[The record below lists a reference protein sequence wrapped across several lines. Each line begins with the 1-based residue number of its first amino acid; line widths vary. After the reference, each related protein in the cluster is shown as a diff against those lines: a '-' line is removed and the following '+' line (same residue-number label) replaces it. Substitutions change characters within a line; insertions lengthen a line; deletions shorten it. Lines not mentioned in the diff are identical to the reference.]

1 MEFLNRMSEVIGYME
16 DHILEDF
23 DLNDASRIVCLN
35 SYQFSRVF
43 SCIFGMTPINYVRA
57 RRLSL
62 AALELQAGRAKVL
75 DTALKYGYSSP
86 EAFAR
91 AFRELHGISPREA
104 CARGA
109 QLRMFPRIALQ
120 ITVKGDTD
128 MEYRMEER
136 GVIHGLGITRNFG
149 QWRVRSEEDTWMERM
164 GERWAFW
171 DEYLNG
177 GMDRKI
183 ADLGLY
189 RSPFYQMG
197 VTHVCDNG
205 NIVESIGAESDG
217 NEYEGL
223 EPFEI
228 PAATW
233 AVFTARGS
241 LGGKDHPIDA
251 LATQIFTE
259 WMPSSGYE
267 KAMEYEIQVYGPG
280 NSQSEDYACELWIPV
295 KKKKR

>member
-1 MEFLNRMSEVIGYME
+1 
-16 DHILEDF
+16 
-23 DLNDASRIVCLN
+23 
-35 SYQFSRVF
+35 
-43 SCIFGMTPINYVRA
+43 
-57 RRLSL
+57 
-62 AALELQAGRAKVL
+62 
-75 DTALKYGYSSP
+75 
-86 EAFAR
+86 
-91 AFRELHGISPREA
+91 
-104 CARGA
+104 
-109 QLRMFPRIALQ
+109 
-120 ITVKGDTD
+120 

-259 WMPSSGYE
+259 WMPSSGFE